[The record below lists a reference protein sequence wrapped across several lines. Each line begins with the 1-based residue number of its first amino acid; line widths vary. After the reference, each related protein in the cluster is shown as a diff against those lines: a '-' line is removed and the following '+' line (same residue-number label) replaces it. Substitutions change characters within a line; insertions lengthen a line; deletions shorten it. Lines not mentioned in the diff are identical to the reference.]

1 MKKII
6 YILPLIII
14 IVVLVLMN
22 TNKNNSN
29 KNVSKNYEQEKIEEE
44 QSDTTIKND
53 LFSEYYE
60 QAENL
65 LQTMTLEE
73 KVGQMFLAR
82 FPESNVIEEIRNY
95 NPCGYILFGRDFKN
109 ETKSSILKKLE
120 NCQNES
126 KIKLVLGVDEEGGSV
141 VRVSS
146 YSAFRSNKF
155 LSPQQLWEKGQL
167 TAILEDSTEKSNLL
181 KSIGLN
187 MNLAPVADVPTKST
201 SFIYNRAYGRGAE
214 ETAIYVSELIKTMNN
229 DGIIST
235 MKHFPGYGDN
245 VDTHTGIAIDEREYS
260 EFEKS
265 DFLPFISGIE
275 AGAPCILVS
284 HNIVKS
290 MDSDKPASLSENV
303 HSILRNELNFSGI
316 IMTDD
321 LAMDAVKKYVEN
333 GEAAVQAVLAGN
345 DIIISSDFKNEK
357 EEILNA
363 INNGKISE
371 EQINQA
377 VKRILAWKYMYKVI
391 K

>member
-201 SFIYNRAYGRGAE
+201 SFIYNRSYGRGA
-214 ETAIYVSELIKTMNN
+214 
-229 DGIIST
+229 
-235 MKHFPGYGDN
+235 
-245 VDTHTGIAIDEREYS
+245 
-260 EFEKS
+260 
-265 DFLPFISGIE
+265 
-275 AGAPCILVS
+275 
-284 HNIVKS
+284 
-290 MDSDKPASLSENV
+290 
-303 HSILRNELNFSGI
+303 RNSYICVRIN
-316 IMTDD
+316 
-321 LAMDAVKKYVEN
+321 
-333 GEAAVQAVLAGN
+333 
-345 DIIISSDFKNEK
+345 KNYE
-357 EEILNA
+357 
-363 INNGKISE
+363 
-371 EQINQA
+371 
-377 VKRILAWKYMYKVI
+377 
-391 K
+391 

>member
-284 HNIVKS
+284 HNIVKP